1 MISTSEKIYYTC
13 AGAVANRSD
22 LSGFGQRRGAH
33 VEKWGPRQSGIDD
46 DIKRDRFQEA
56 FTHLKHSNF
65 FCYAISFKYLWR
77 TNSCWSVVKFSKTW
91 SSLWLQ
97 NSSEEEI
104 FSWEFS
110 VVYTY
115 TPIFL
120 QANMADYGAQG
131 GYGGGYGGDQGGYQ
145 QQDPNLVGGGQGG
158 YDQQQG
164 GYQQQ
169 DPNLVG
175 GGQGGYDQQQAGGY
189 DQDAIKQQRFVR
201 SVAAACFSHRFDI
214 THLLLLSIP
223 PLIKF
228 YLFALSCLGSC
239 NHLHNR
245 ID

>member
-1 MISTSEKIYYTC
+1 
-13 AGAVANRSD
+13 
-22 LSGFGQRRGAH
+22 
-33 VEKWGPRQSGIDD
+33 
-46 DIKRDRFQEA
+46 
-56 FTHLKHSNF
+56 
-65 FCYAISFKYLWR
+65 
-77 TNSCWSVVKFSKTW
+77 
-91 SSLWLQ
+91 
-97 NSSEEEI
+97 
-104 FSWEFS
+104 
-110 VVYTY
+110 
-115 TPIFL
+115 
-120 QANMADYGAQG
+120 MADYGAQGGYGGDQG